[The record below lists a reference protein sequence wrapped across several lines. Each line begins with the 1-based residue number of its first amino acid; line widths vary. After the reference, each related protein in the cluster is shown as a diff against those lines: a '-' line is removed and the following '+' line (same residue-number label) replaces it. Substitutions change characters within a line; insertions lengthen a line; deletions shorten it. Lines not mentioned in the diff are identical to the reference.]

1 MTSLEE
7 LAAHLDEVAAELSR
21 GNRFDLL
28 WSQHLQTDAQQLRLL
43 ALGDRHR
50 RGVDQ
55 PRLETEP
62 EVVVQKFLGLPVESP
77 PVAAPHDAMVT
88 STEGGFSR

>member
-1 MTSLEE
+1 MTLTD
-7 LAAHLDEVAAELSR
+7 LAAAMDEVAAELLK
-21 GNRFDLL
+21 GTVFDHV
-28 WSQHLQTDAQQLRLL
+28 WGVHLQKDAVQIRLL

-62 EVVVQKFLGLPVESP
+62 EVVVQSLGLPVESP
-77 PVAAPHDAMVT
+77 PVALSPEVAC
-88 STEGGFSR
+88 